1 MISRRHFLAASAA
14 AATVTGAPWGA
25 ARASGNAQPLR
36 LIVGFAPG
44 GSADYVARQLS
55 VQLAEELGV
64 PVIVE
69 NRQGAGGRIA
79 VEAVKNAKPDGNTL
93 LVTPGAILTIYPHVY
108 DKLSYNPVTDLAP
121 IASLCEMSYSLNI
134 GPWVPENVRTLQE
147 FGQWLKANPAMASY
161 GSAGAGTAMHFLGA
175 MYAAH
180 LGIEYLHV
188 PYKGGVL
195 ALQDVMAGQLP
206 SSFNVASEA
215 VAQIGSP
222 KIRTLAVTS
231 QQRMPQFPNVPTF
244 AEQGLDA
251 LTSSE
256 WMGLL
261 APPGTPA
268 STIER
273 LHAAASRSVT
283 NPRVQKALAEM
294 AFSVQPSSAA
304 AFAQQLRADIDK
316 WGPVVRKT
324 GFKAEG

>member
-1 MISRRHFLAASAA
+1 MISRRQFVAATAASASLS
-14 AATVTGAPWGA
+14 PWGA
-25 ARASGNAQPLR
+25 VSAFASNGQPVR
-36 LIVGFAPG
+36 LIVGFAAG
-44 GSADYVARQLS
+44 GSADYVARQMS
-55 VQLAEELGV
+55 IQLAHELGV

-69 NRQGAGGRIA
+69 NRPGAGGRIA

-108 DKLSYNPVTDLAP
+108 DKLSYDSVADLAP
-121 IASLCEMSYSLNI
+121 IANLCEMSYSLNV
-134 GPWVPENVRTLQE
+134 GPWVPDSVRTLKD
-147 FGQWLKANPAMASY
+147 FGQWLKANPKMASY

-175 MYAAH
+175 MYAAQ
-180 LGIEYLHV
+180 LGIDYLHI

-195 ALQDVMAGQLP
+195 ALQDVMAGQIP

-231 QQRMPQFPNVPTF
+231 KQRMPQFPNVPTF
-244 AEQGLDA
+244 AEQGMDA

-261 APPGTPA
+261 APNGTPA
-268 STIER
+268 AVVQR
-273 LHAAASRSVT
+273 LHTAATRSVAA
-283 NPRVQKALAEM
+283 PKVQQALAEM
-294 AFSVQPSSAA
+294 AFTVNQGSTTD
-304 AFAQQLRADIDK
+304 FALQLRQDIAK
-316 WGPVVRKT
+316 WAPVVQRT